1 MRYLVLLLLL
11 FNLSSHGQ
19 AQGKMSTN
27 KKALKL
33 FDQGKK
39 LQSTRDFIGAID
51 KYNQAIQNDSSFAE
65 AYRQAGAAYTILSK
79 PGQALPYYAELA
91 RRFPEVPR
99 YIGAHLKMAEAT
111 FAEGKYQDAL
121 QYSSKY
127 LSFITS
133 KDRYY
138 VKATAI
144 KNNCRFAL
152 ARIEN
157 PLDFNPRPLEY
168 PLNQFK
174 QQYFPVLSADQ
185 ASLFFIKR
193 DNDEEI
199 YVAKKNDDNSWS
211 VPTPIDSAITSEYN
225 EGTCSVSADGR
236 TMVFTSCMRRDGF
249 GSCDLYITHKTG
261 EHWSEP
267 KNLGRPINSSAWDS
281 QPALTADGKTLYY
294 VSNRKGGLGKR
305 DIWVSHYSVE
315 AGWSHPRNLGPGI
328 NTISDDISPF
338 IHVNEQTLFFATN
351 ARIGFGG
358 FDIYYSDRDT
368 ANNWTKPVNF
378 GYPINTH
385 NDELAMFITAD
396 GTQGYYSYEIREN
409 KQFFSKL
416 YVIDIPLE
424 IAPKHRSSYVTG
436 VIYDSLTSKPLQ
448 ASIQLFNMSTNQPS
462 SQVVSD
468 SINGKYLM
476 VLTEGAEYALYVDAR
491 DYLFKSYHFDLNQQH
506 EGMDGIVA
514 NIALKPIEKGE
525 KTTLNNVLFEHDSYA
540 LPEKSNI
547 ALLFV
552 VDFMKTHPELN
563 IEIAGHTDNIGTD
576 SYNLGLS
583 KNRAH
588 SVYKFLIANGVYDE
602 RLTYRGYGST
612 RPVASNANDFGRAK
626 NRRIE
631 LKIIE

>member
-1 MRYLVLLLLL
+1 M
-11 FNLSSHGQ
+11 SS
-19 AQGKMSTN
+19 N

-39 LQSTRDFIGAID
+39 LQANRDFIGAVN
-51 KYNQAIQNDSSFAE
+51 KYNQAIQRDSSFAE
-65 AYRQAGAAYTILSK
+65 AYWQAGAAYIILSK
-79 PGQALPYYAELA
+79 PGQALPYYAELSG
-91 RRFPEVPR
+91 RFPVEPR
-99 YIGAHLKMAEAT
+99 YIGAQLKMAEAT
-111 FAEGKYQDAL
+111 FTEGKYQAAL
-121 QYSSKY
+121 QYITNY

-138 VKATAI
+138 IKASTI
-144 KNNCRFAL
+144 RENCEFAL

-199 YVAKKNDDNSWS
+199 YVAVKNDDNSWS
-211 VPTPIDSAITSEYN
+211 NPVPIDSAITSEYN

-236 TMVFTSCMRRDGF
+236 TMVFTSCMRSDGF

-261 EHWSEP
+261 DHWREP

-305 DIWVSHYSVE
+305 DIWVSHFSEE
-315 AGWSHPRNLGPGI
+315 AGWSHPRNLGPSI
-328 NTISDDISPF
+328 NSISDDISPF
-338 IHVNEQTLFFATN
+338 IHANEQTLFFATD

-368 ANNWTKPVNF
+368 AKNWSEPVNF

-396 GTQGYYSYEIREN
+396 GAQGYYSYETRKN
-409 KQFFSKL
+409 KKFSSKL
-416 YVIDIPLE
+416 YVIDIPEE
-424 IAPKHRSSYVTG
+424 ITLKHRSSYVTG
-436 VIYDSLTSKPLQ
+436 IIYDSLTSKPLQ
-448 ASIQLFNMSTNQPS
+448 DSIQLFNMSTNLAV

-476 VLTEGAEYALYVDAR
+476 VLTEGAEYALYIDAR
-491 DYLFKSYHFDLNQQH
+491 DYLFKSYHFDLNGQN
-506 EGMDGIVA
+506 EGLEGIVA
-514 NIALKPIEKGE
+514 NIALSPIEKGE

-540 LPEKSNI
+540 LSEKSNI

-552 VDFMKTHPELN
+552 TDYMLNHPGLN
-563 IEIAGHTDNIGTD
+563 IEIAGHTDNIGSD
-576 SYNLGLS
+576 FYNLRLS

-588 SVYKFLIANGVYDE
+588 SVFNYLINHGVDEE
-602 RLTYRGYGST
+602 RLTYQGYGST
-612 RPVASNANDFGRAK
+612 HPVASNASDFGRAK

-631 LKIIE
+631 LKIVE

>member
-1 MRYLVLLLLL
+1 MRYLVLFLFL
-11 FNLSSHGQ
+11 FNLSSHGL
-19 AQGKMSTN
+19 AQGIMSAD
-27 KKALKL
+27 KKALKF

-39 LQSTRDFIGAID
+39 LQSDRDFIGAIE
-51 KYNQAIQNDSSFAE
+51 KYNQAIQKDSSFAE
-65 AYRQAGAAYTILSK
+65 AYRQAAVAYLILSK
-79 PGQALPYYAELA
+79 PGQALPYYTELA
-91 RRFPEVPR
+91 ERFPDAPR
-99 YIGAHLKMAEAT
+99 YIGAHLKLAEAT
-111 FAEGKYQDAL
+111 FADGKYREAL

-138 VKATAI
+138 PIATSI
-144 KNNCRFAL
+144 KNNCEFAL
-152 ARIEN
+152 SGIEN

-199 YVAKKNDDNSWS
+199 YVATKKDDSSWS
-211 VPTPIDSAITSEYN
+211 EPMPIDSAITSEYN

-236 TMVFTSCMRRDGF
+236 TMVFTSCMRYDGF
-249 GSCDLYITHKTG
+249 GSCDLYITYKTG
-261 EHWSEP
+261 DHWSVP

-294 VSNRKGGLGKR
+294 VSNRKGGLGQR
-305 DIWVSHYSVE
+305 DIWVSHFNSE
-315 AGWSHPRNLGPGI
+315 TGWSNPRNLGPDI
-328 NTISDDISPF
+328 NSKSDDISPF
-338 IHVNEQTLFFATN
+338 IHVNEQTLFFATD

-358 FDIYYSDRDT
+358 FDIYYSDKDT
-368 ANNWTKPVNF
+368 ANKWTEPVNF

-396 GTQGYYSYEIREN
+396 GAQGYYSYETRKN
-409 KQFFSKL
+409 NQFFSKL
-416 YVIDIPLE
+416 YIIDIPRE
-424 IAPKHRSSYVTG
+424 ITLKHRSSYVTG
-436 VIYDSLTSKPLQ
+436 VIYDSLTSEPLQ
-448 ASIQLFNMSTNQPS
+448 ASIQLFNMSTNQAA

-491 DYLFKSYHFDLNQQH
+491 DYLFKSYHFDLNQQNM
-506 EGMDGIVA
+506 GMAGIVA
-514 NIALKPIEKGE
+514 NIALSPIEKGE

-540 LPEKSNI
+540 LSEKSNI

-552 VDFMKTHPELN
+552 VDYLKNHPNLN
-563 IEIAGHTDNIGTD
+563 IEISGHTDNVGTE
-576 SYNLGLS
+576 SYNLRLS
-583 KNRAH
+583 INRAKA
-588 SVYKFLIANGVYDE
+588 VYDFLIAGGVDAEMVSYQ
-602 RLTYRGYGST
+602 GYGST
-612 RPVASNANDFGRAK
+612 LPVTDNETDYGRAK

-631 LKIIE
+631 LIILK